1 MYFYFPLQA
10 LVQCLSRV
18 LQVRHVIAVEN
29 VVLSRKRQIVPLR
42 AARLTD
48 SQWGPASSLEIFVR
62 FLLLVMATAYSLQ
75 YVYNDSQILLDA
87 GLPIRYSESTCRLPC
102 MFSA

>member
-18 LQVRHVIAVEN
+18 LQARHVIAVEN

-42 AARLTD
+42 AGRLTD
-48 SQWGPASSLEIFVR
+48 SQWGPASFSGDICAFS
-62 FLLLVMATAYSLQ
+62 LLVMTTAHSLQ

-87 GLPIRYSESTCRLPC
+87 GLPIGYGESACRLPF